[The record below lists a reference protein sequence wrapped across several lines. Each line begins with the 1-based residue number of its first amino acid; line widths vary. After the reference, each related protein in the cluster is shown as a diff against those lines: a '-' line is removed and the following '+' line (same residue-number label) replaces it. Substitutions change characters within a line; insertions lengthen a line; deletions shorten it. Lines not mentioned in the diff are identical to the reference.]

1 MTILVDGAPS
11 ISGLKFRL
19 FQGQSDF
26 APIAEVLTA
35 SETVDRLDRQVD
47 AEDISHAYQHMS
59 NCDPYHDVIIAEV
72 NGIMVGYVRGW
83 WEDGVSPERWYSH
96 NGFLIPAWRRKGIG
110 RSLLYAIERRLRE
123 VADSHPEQLEK
134 LFQVS
139 VSQFKPGNSV
149 MLERS
154 GYQPVRYYYL
164 MVRPTLDEI
173 MEFLLPAGLEVRA
186 VIPDHYPA
194 IWKAVEETNRDEWG
208 HKELT
213 EDDYEEWL
221 SMSSFQP
228 DLWQIAWDTKTDQVA
243 GTVLTYINHEE
254 NKQLGLKRGYTE
266 GIGVVRVWR
275 RRGVARALIGR
286 SLLAQKA
293 AGMTESALVADSD
306 STSNVVQLYES
317 CGFRTT
323 KRDTL
328 YRKPLKA

>member
-1 MTILVDGAPS
+1 MTIHVDDVSA
-11 ISGLKFRL
+11 ISGLKFRQ
-19 FQGQSDF
+19 FQGPNDF

-35 SETVDRLDRQVD
+35 SEMADHLDRHVD
-47 AEDISHAYQHMS
+47 ADDIAHAFQHMS

-72 NGIMVGYVRGW
+72 NGSMVGYVRGW

-110 RSLLYAIERRLRE
+110 HSLLYAVERRLRE
-123 VADSHPEQLEK
+123 IADDHPVQLEK

-139 VSQFKPGNSV
+139 VSQFKPGTGV

-154 GYQPVRYYYL
+154 EYQPVRYYYL

-173 MEFLLPAGLEVRA
+173 MEFPLPAGLEVRA

-194 IWKAVEETNRDEWG
+194 IWKAVKGTNRDEWG

-221 SMSSFQP
+221 SSSGFQP

-243 GTVLTYINHEE
+243 GMVLTFINHAE

-275 RRGVARALIGR
+275 RRGVARALISN

-293 AGMTESALVADSD
+293 VGMTESALVADSD

-317 CGFRTT
+317 CGFRIT

-328 YRKPLKA
+328 YRKPLKT